1 MKSLG
6 WAITQC
12 DYKKKLRHKRRHQGY
27 MHSKGMPSEEVGHLA
42 AKGRGLRVNQPS
54 SWTCS
59 L

>member
-12 DYKKKLRHKRRHQGY
+12 DNKKRLGHKKRHQGY
-27 MHSKGMPSEEVGHLA
+27 MNSKGMPSEEGGHMA
-42 AKGRGLRVNQPS
+42 AKGRGLRVNQLS